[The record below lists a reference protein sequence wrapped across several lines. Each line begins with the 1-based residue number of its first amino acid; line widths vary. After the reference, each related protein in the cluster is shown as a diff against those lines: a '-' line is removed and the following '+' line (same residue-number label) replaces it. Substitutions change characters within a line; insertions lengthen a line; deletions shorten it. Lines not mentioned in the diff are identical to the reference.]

1 MQELSLSVG
10 EPFTSPAWGSNFVV
24 FAGDTGYPVPE
35 PQTKE
40 YISRCCK
47 YARHYNV
54 WLVPER
60 FILMG
65 HQCMGLINP
74 EGKVLGAQKAIYNS
88 PVFNVTGKKNSALEI
103 FSTEFGGIFLC
114 VDVDIYRPEIS
125 RIASGMG
132 AQIIICSQSI
142 RQGDYSSHMVLT
154 GVWNAAQL
162 AAAYVIAVTNQF
174 NCVCVP
180 VDFTPLRDGFIN
192 SPNLKMPMTARIMV
206 DNLDKLRRSKP
217 LNRKFY
223 AIHRGELIGQ
233 LTVDS

>member
-24 FAGDTGYPVPE
+24 FAGETGNPVPE

-40 YISRCCK
+40 YIRRCCK

-65 HQCMGLINP
+65 YQCMGIIDP
-74 EGKVLGAQKAIYNS
+74 GGKVLGAQKAIYNS
-88 PVFNVTGKKNSALEI
+88 PVFKATEKKSSELEI
-103 FSTEFGGIFLC
+103 FSTGFGNIFLC
-114 VDVDIYRPEIS
+114 VDVDIYRPEIP
-125 RIASGMG
+125 RIVSNMG
-132 AQIIICSQSI
+132 AQIIICSQSLG
-142 RQGDYSSHMVLT
+142 RGDYSSHMVLT
-154 GVWNAAQL
+154 GAWNAAQL
-162 AAAYVIAVTNQF
+162 AGTYVIAVTNQF

-192 SPNLKMPMTARIMV
+192 PPNLKMPMTARIMADKL
-206 DNLDKLRRSKP
+206 DNLRMPKP

-223 AIHRGELIGQ
+223 DTHRGELIGQ
-233 LTVDS
+233 LIIDS